1 MLILAYFLLGVGIVG
16 FFITFPLWY
25 SEAISDRQML
35 GLTLVLSWAALW
47 YAAALFIYE
56 VTKERKRED

>member
-1 MLILAYFLLGVGIVG
+1 MSGVERLSWSMLAIGVIGFLV
-16 FFITFPLWY
+16 TFPLWFTNR
-25 SEAISDRQML
+25 ISDRQML

-56 VTKERKRED
+56 ARKKK